1 MWNISRVFTA
11 YDAKKVFIG
20 SFWDKPLNPCD
31 FKDLMEENM
40 QELSIVSVSECNK
53 SDINLT
59 EYYFQDL
66 EKIQMN
72 AAHRKIMLLSGQAKK
87 LKAHAI
93 TINALAN
100 AVPRFLT
107 FSKIIKYF
115 LKKHPSLLFVQS

>member
-1 MWNISRVFTA
+1 VS
-11 YDAKKVFIG
+11 
-20 SFWDKPLNPCD
+20 LNA
-31 FKDLMEENM
+31 
-40 QELSIVSVSECNK
+40 
-53 SDINLT
+53 INQTSTFL